1 MATTKLSATKST
13 SRAINYAEK
22 RAVEKS
28 GLNCDVD
35 YAKSSFKASREL
47 YGKTDGNQGHVIIQS
62 FKPGEVTP
70 EQCNQLGLALAEKL
84 APNHQVA
91 VYTHADTD
99 HVHNHI
105 MINSIDLETG
115 KKFNN
120 NKQALRNVR
129 NFNDEVCMEHGL
141 SVPEKDTAR
150 LRYTQTEKA
159 IADPNTKSTAQY
171 SWKDEIREAIDQS
184 QATNI
189 DEFKDHLNQHGIEI
203 ERVTPKSITYRHVA
217 EDKKVR
223 GRKLGEDYNKGGI
236 EDGFERQIQ
245 RRRQQERASDTD
257 IQPKRRTSNRDEATE
272 RDTGVTQA
280 DWDQFAQDTN
290 ELERR
295 RQAAESARLVD
306 EKARRDR
313 EERARA
319 KQASQ
324 RIMTQKRFISVAKHY
339 IERIN
344 NDNLKQDFQ
353 TAIQEEL
360 EDVKAD
366 THKAMEQLQTN
377 QAELRQENNDYKK
390 MIDERIKHNETAVKQ
405 YDQVI
410 QRLTKG
416 ITAMFF
422 IVALVMIAFLALSP
436 LGDWLGV
443 QHFYEWLN
451 YVMKTGH
458 SAWRYF
464 MLIFYL
470 VPYVLFGG
478 LMYVILKAYE
488 RL

>member
-70 EQCNQLGLALAEKL
+70 EQCNQLGLELAEKL

-105 MINSIDLETG
+105 VINSIDLETG
-115 KKFNN
+115 RKFNN

-129 NFNDEVCMEHGL
+129 DFNDEVCMEHGL

-184 QATNI
+184 QATNM

-203 ERVTPKSITYRHVA
+203 ERVTPKSITYRHLA

-245 RRRQQERASDTD
+245 RDSDTEF
-257 IQPKRRTSNRDEATE
+257 QPKRPTSNRDESTE
-272 RDTGVTQA
+272 RDTGVTQS

-290 ELERR
+290 ELERS
-295 RQAAESARLVD
+295 RQVAESARLAD

-313 EERARA
+313 EERERA
-319 KQASQ
+319 KQAS
-324 RIMTQKRFISVAKHY
+324 RTI
-339 IERIN
+339 IN
-344 NDNLKQDFQ
+344 DDRDHGL
-353 TAIQEEL
+353 EL
-360 EDVKAD
+360 
-366 THKAMEQLQTN
+366 
-377 QAELRQENNDYKK
+377 
-390 MIDERIKHNETAVKQ
+390 
-405 YDQVI
+405 
-410 QRLTKG
+410 
-416 ITAMFF
+416 
-422 IVALVMIAFLALSP
+422 
-436 LGDWLGV
+436 
-443 QHFYEWLN
+443 
-451 YVMKTGH
+451 
-458 SAWRYF
+458 
-464 MLIFYL
+464 
-470 VPYVLFGG
+470 
-478 LMYVILKAYE
+478 
-488 RL
+488 